1 MKMLKSGLVLSL
13 GIFAGDAM
21 AELTLNVDGENVPVT
36 TLMENCKTSS
46 TDPAAQIAC
55 FNKISELL
63 GQQSGGSQ
71 EAALSVPEALDAW
84 RAVAQFEGSET
95 GLSITGSD
103 CNVQIVYY
111 NNYFHISRR
120 NVSTLD
126 VFSAAFDASNLDFD
140 QVADAQAPL
149 VKGLMVNGATAVTHG
164 GVAMESTQHNFA
176 PKSARTSIADYAI
189 EVVAQLP
196 ARENADFEFVLVHPQ
211 NSQASAD
218 IRSAFGAFVKACN
231 AS

>member
-13 GIFAGDAM
+13 GIFASGAM

-55 FNKISELL
+55 FNEISELL
-63 GQQSGGSQ
+63 GQQSGGSE

-84 RAVAQFEGSET
+84 RAVAQFDGSET

-120 NVSTLD
+120 NVSSGSRCAGAFGQRADGEWRNSGDTRWRCD
-126 VFSAAFDASNLDFD
+126 GINAAQFRAEICTRLKSKLWRNCRHRKMQLSNLF
-140 QVADAQAPL
+140 
-149 VKGLMVNGATAVTHG
+149 
-164 GVAMESTQHNFA
+164 
-176 PKSARTSIADYAI
+176 
-189 EVVAQLP
+189 
-196 ARENADFEFVLVHPQ
+196 
-211 NSQASAD
+211 
-218 IRSAFGAFVKACN
+218 
-231 AS
+231 